1 MNDKII
7 KSALIAYLNTA
18 NLTDQERQEAITE
31 LESRQE
37 NTSEFWANFL
47 SEDEDLAYHYS
58 DILDA
63 QGSGFYESLPEF

>member
-7 KSALIAYLNTA
+7 KSALIAYLNTD
-18 NLTDQERQEAITE
+18 LTDEERDEVIKE

-37 NTSEFWANFL
+37 TSKEFWVDFF

-58 DILDA
+58 DVLDS
-63 QGSGFYESLPEF
+63 QDSGFYESLPEF